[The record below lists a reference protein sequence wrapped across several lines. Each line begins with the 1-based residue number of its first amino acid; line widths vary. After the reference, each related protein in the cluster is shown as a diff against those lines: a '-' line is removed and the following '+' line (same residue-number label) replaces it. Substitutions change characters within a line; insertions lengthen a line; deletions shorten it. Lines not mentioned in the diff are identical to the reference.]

1 MKSLY
6 NLQRIG
12 AEMVVGGVL
21 VNLGVVESIVTVDGP
36 LSANI
41 HVELLR
47 KDAFLWE
54 LIFNFARGWH
64 LVSRVL

>member
-1 MKSLY
+1 MISLY

-12 AEMVVGGVL
+12 AEMVVSGVL
-21 VNLGVVESIVTVDGP
+21 VHFGVVERIVTVDGP

-41 HVELLR
+41 HVKLLR

-54 LIFNFARGWH
+54 LIFNIAGGWY